1 MTDLIKAV
9 APILGIVIVAVCAVG
24 LALAWLG
31 VLPGFAREEPT
42 PDGEPMTPASTA
54 EVLPMDANAPANTK
68 TATFALG

>member
-1 MTDLIKAV
+1 MADLFKALG
-9 APILGIVIVAVCAVG
+9 PILGIVILAVCAVG

-42 PDGEPMTPASTA
+42 PDGEPTAPTSTA
-54 EVLPMDANAPANTK
+54 ESLPVDASAPANTK

>member
-1 MTDLIKAV
+1 MTDLFKAG

-31 VLPGFAREEPT
+31 VIPGFAREEPT
-42 PDGEPMTPASTA
+42 PDGEPIAPTSTA
-54 EVLPMDANAPANTK
+54 EILPMDASAPANTK

>member
-1 MTDLIKAV
+1 MTDLLKAV

-42 PDGEPMTPASTA
+42 ADGEAIAPTSTA
-54 EVLPMDANAPANTK
+54 EIPPMGTSAPTNTE